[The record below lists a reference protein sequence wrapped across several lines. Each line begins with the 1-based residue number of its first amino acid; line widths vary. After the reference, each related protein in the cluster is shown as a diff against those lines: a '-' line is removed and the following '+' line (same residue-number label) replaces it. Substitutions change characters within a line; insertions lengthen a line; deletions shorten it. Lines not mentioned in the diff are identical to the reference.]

1 MIDGFLHADGKK
13 ILDGSGR
20 EILLKGWGLG
30 NWLLQEGY
38 MWLSGETCFDRPR
51 RIEQKIEELTGAEYA
66 DRFWREYRK
75 NYIRREDILKMAQ
88 LGYNSV
94 RIPFNYRLFLSEDG
108 KFTCGTETAC
118 DAEVRDD
125 NCTIWK
131 KEGFALLD
139 QCLEWCEEAGIYAFL
154 DLHGAPGGQTGSNI
168 DDSVDNVPRLFMEEQ
183 YQENCIALWVKLAE
197 RYCER
202 EVVGGYDLLNEPII
216 PPYAGNGDFDYLIP
230 ELASFYDKLIGA
242 IRQVDQKHMLS
253 IEGAHWATD
262 VQIFD
267 HKYDENMTLHF
278 HRYAEIPDIAC
289 LRKFMEKSDE
299 LKVPL
304 WMGETGENVNEW
316 YAALYP
322 LAISLGIGY
331 NLWPWKK
338 MECTNSPYSI
348 RKPKDYQMLLDY
360 LKGGAKPTREKA
372 QEILNEY
379 LENIKMENCEAH
391 SEVTCHVLRKFPFSL
406 RATDFDEC
414 PGRGKSFSGTG
425 AENPEISYRQGC
437 GMKIVELREIQEKQF
452 VFDCQWDRF
461 GLVLREGE
469 FACYSLGEQ
478 KDVEVEITFASG
490 YQGGVLLLERGQ
502 VHADAAKAEVE
513 NKNGESGGKEVLV
526 DADQKK
532 VKVRIGAG
540 SGALFVR
547 VLEGEICLERLEFG
561 EN

>member
-108 KFTCGTETAC
+108 KLTCGTETAC

-168 DDSVDNVPRLFMEEQ
+168 DDSVDNVPQLFMEEQ
-183 YQENCIALWVKLAE
+183 YQEKCIALWVKLAE

-242 IRQVDQKHMLS
+242 IRRVDQKHMLS

-267 HKYDENMTLHF
+267 HKYDENMVLHF

-289 LRKFMEKSDE
+289 LKKFMEKAEE
-299 LKVPL
+299 LNVPL

-316 YAALYP
+316 YSALYP
-322 LAISLGIGY
+322 LALSLGIGY

-348 RKPKDYQMLLDY
+348 RKPKDYQMILDY
-360 LKGGAKPTREKA
+360 IKGGAKPEKKKSI
-372 QEILNEY
+372 EILEEY
-379 LENIKMENCEAH
+379 LENIKIENCVEH
-391 SEVTCHVLRKFPFSL
+391 PEVTCYVCRRLPFSI

-425 AENPEISYRQGC
+425 AENPEISYRRGC

-469 FACYSLGEQ
+469 FACYSLDAQ
-478 KDVEVEITFASG
+478 KDMEVEITFAPGYSG
-490 YQGGVLLLERGQ
+490 GTLSLGRGQ
-502 VHADAAKAEVE
+502 EEEIVSVSSE
-513 NKNGESGGKEVLV
+513 
-526 DADQKK
+526 QRK
-532 VKVRIGAG
+532 VKVHIGAG
-540 SGALFVR
+540 SGALTAR
-547 VLEGEICLERLEFG
+547 MLEGEICLERLGFREMF
-561 EN
+561 

>member
-1 MIDGFLHADGKK
+1 M
-13 ILDGSGR
+13 
-20 EILLKGWGLG
+20 
-30 NWLLQEGY
+30 
-38 MWLSGETCFDRPR
+38 
-51 RIEQKIEELTGAEYA
+51 
-66 DRFWREYRK
+66 
-75 NYIRREDILKMAQ
+75 
-88 LGYNSV
+88 
-94 RIPFNYRLFLSEDG
+94 
-108 KFTCGTETAC
+108 
-118 DAEVRDD
+118 
-125 NCTIWK
+125 
-131 KEGFALLD
+131 D

-168 DDSVDNVPRLFMEEQ
+168 DDSVDNVPQLFMEEQ
-183 YQENCIALWVKLAE
+183 YQEKCIALWVKLAE

-425 AENPEISYRQGC
+425 EENPDISYRQGC
-437 GMKIVELREIQEKQF
+437 GMKIVKLREVREKQF

-461 GLVLREGE
+461 GLVLGTGE

-526 DADQKK
+526 DAGQKK
-532 VKVRIGAG
+532 VKVHIGAG